1 MSVSDNPGPLGS
13 ALRLTRRGAIGAMAA
28 GGAAFAL
35 FGPRGAKEASGGR
48 IVLDYWEKWTGHEG
62 KAMQGVIDAFN
73 QSQSRIFVRYL
84 VTAGVDQK
92 AMIAIA
98 GGNPPDVVGLYNYNV
113 PGFAEMGG
121 ILPLDGFD
129 SLVVPKREQ
138 YAAGVWP
145 ILRHPD
151 ATGVERTWAVP
162 NTGGTLAMYYNR
174 SAFREVGLD
183 PDRPPRTISELDE
196 FARKLDVIDADGTI
210 RRAGFMHSEP
220 GWWAWPWGFHFGG
233 RLYDR
238 STNTASFNAPENVRA
253 YEWMEA
259 TSGRLGPARVETFK
273 SGFANAY
280 SSALNGLLDNKVA
293 MVMQGPWLANVI
305 AAFKPDLDY
314 GVAPVPVADE
324 LLDPKAPI
332 GLVESDILV
341 IPRGARHPEASM
353 EFLAYT
359 QRQDVAETLARAH
372 FKNSV
377 MSQIS
382 EEFVRD
388 HPNRGIAVHNAI
400 AKSPR
405 GFLAPRS
412 RDWLQ
417 LKQIMDDGVPQIW
430 NHTTGAKSQLTSLN
444 KQAQAILDRSLDVT
458 RRRHGQPTGKGGAP

>member
-1 MSVSDNPGPLGS
+1 MSVPDDTRPTHA
-13 ALRLTRRGAIGAMAA
+13 ALRFTRRAAIGAMVA
-28 GGAAFAL
+28 GGAGFAL

-62 KAMQGVIDAFN
+62 RAMQGVIDRFN
-73 QSQSRIFVRYL
+73 DSQSRIFVRYL

-92 AMIAIA
+92 AMIAIS

-113 PGFAEMGG
+113 PGFAETGG

-129 SLVVPKREQ
+129 SALVPRQEQ

-151 ATGVERTWAVP
+151 SSGVERTWAVP

-174 SAFREVGLD
+174 SAFREAGLD
-183 PDRPPRTISELDE
+183 PDRPPRTIGELDE
-196 FARKLDVIDADGTI
+196 MSRKLDVIDGDGTI
-210 RRAGFMHSEP
+210 RRAGFLHTEP
-220 GWWAWPWGFHFGG
+220 GWWSWVWGYHYGG

-238 STNTASFNAPENVRA
+238 PSNTASFDAPQNLRA
-253 YEWMEA
+253 YEWLA
-259 TSGRLGPARVETFK
+259 STSARLGPPRVETFK

-280 SSALNGLLDNKVA
+280 SSALNGLLDGKVA

-314 GVAPVPVADE
+314 AVAPVPVSDE
-324 LLDPKAPI
+324 LLDPASPI

-341 IPRGARHPEASM
+341 IPRGVRHPEASM
-353 EFLAYT
+353 EFIAYT
-359 QRQDVAETLARAH
+359 QRQDVSETLARAH

-377 MSQIS
+377 MTQIS
-382 EEFVRD
+382 AEFVRD
-388 HPNRGIAVHNAI
+388 HPNRGIGVHNAI

-417 LKQIMDDGVPQIW
+417 LKQILDDGVPQIW
-430 NHTTGAKSQLTSLN
+430 NHTIQAPTQLAAMN
-444 KQAQAILDRSLDVT
+444 RQAQAVLDRSLDVT
-458 RRRHGQPTGKGGAP
+458 RRRHGAAPGKGVAR